1 MRIAGLIDEF
11 KKSGKPDKPVLL
23 SLIYRVVGLFL
34 IFLLQVLLARLMGP
48 KNYGDYTVIITVL
61 NLLLVVSLFGFDS
74 SVLRFLPSAIEKNE
88 NGNAFGFI
96 KFSYRVIMVAALI
109 CSVLLFIFLL
119 VYSKKFNIAFSE
131 GLFWGVFLL
140 PIMAFSFQAGSILRA
155 LRMTKLSLMPAY
167 FLFPVFMA
175 ASCWYYF
182 TTYNKLSVDAAMLIN
197 LGVSTVV
204 CIFINRR
211 AGKNVKKVLPEQEAV
226 FNPKL
231 WMSVSSILLLTSLL
245 DLLLKQSDILMVG
258 YFLGNTKAGIY
269 AVAAK
274 LATLA
279 ALGLSVAD
287 YVIMPKIAALYETK
301 QFISLQKKIR
311 TASFQILS
319 ISLPVILLLL
329 IFGKPILTFFGSAYS
344 EAYCPLVILLVGQL
358 INAGTGMVGGLM
370 TMTGHQRQFLVFYF
384 VAIVI
389 QFLLNALFI
398 KLFGILG
405 ASIGTSIALIFLNIC
420 AYQFVKLK
428 LKIRAG
434 IL

>member
-1 MRIAGLIDEF
+1 MRTSALIDEF
-11 KKSGKPDKPVLL
+11 KKSGKPDKLVLL
-23 SLIYRVVGLFL
+23 SLIYRVVGLVL

-182 TTYNKLSVDAAMLIN
+182 STYNKLSVDAAMLIN

-211 AGKNVKKVLPEQEAV
+211 AGKNVKKVLPEQEPV
-226 FNPKL
+226 FNSKL

-301 QFISLQKKIR
+301 QFSSLQKKIR

-319 ISLPVILLLL
+319 ISLPVILGLL
-329 IFGKPILTFFGSAYS
+329 ILGKPILTFFGSAYS
-344 EAYCPLVILLVGQL
+344 EAYYPLVILLFGQL

-370 TMTGHQRQFLVFYF
+370 TMTGHQKQFLAFYF